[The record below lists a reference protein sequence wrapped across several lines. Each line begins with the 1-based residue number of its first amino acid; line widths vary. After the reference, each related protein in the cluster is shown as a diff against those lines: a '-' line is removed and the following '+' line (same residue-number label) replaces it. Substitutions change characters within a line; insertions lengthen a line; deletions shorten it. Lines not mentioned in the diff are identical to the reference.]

1 MKPSNET
8 YISYPR
14 PADAIE
20 PHVSVQR
27 VFVLLSGFDRSPKQ
41 AI

>member
-1 MKPSNET
+1 MKSFNET

-20 PHVSVQR
+20 PGVSVQR
-27 VFVLLSGFDRSPKQ
+27 VFVLLCRFDQSQK
-41 AI
+41 